1 MKRNTGR
8 IPIVCTLLLLGLGL
22 QMPRLAAAAF
32 DHRLAGE
39 ITPMENAG
47 VSLTLA
53 QETDFFQTLALF
65 AEAPTQIV
73 LQEGYH
79 MTAETAQDAA
89 VNIMAALGNA
99 DAAKVS
105 PEVMPLLLSSKSTLG
120 LTGVFWRCEWNG
132 KDGYQEALWLDDQ
145 SGEMVSARYRA
156 LPRTSVSGSAAAVS
170 TDEIQMAA
178 VRMLEYCREHYPVSA
193 VGLAAAETSA
203 QTAGD
208 GSGES
213 YLMTLVRERDGETE
227 TFCLSLDLYENWL
240 YFSP

>member
-1 MKRNTGR
+1 MKKNTGR
-8 IPIVCTLLLLGLGL
+8 MPIVCTLLLLGLGL

-47 VSLTLA
+47 VSLMLA

-73 LQEGYH
+73 LQEGYR

-105 PEVMPLLLSSKSTLG
+105 PEVTPLLLSSKSTLG

-145 SGEMVSARYRA
+145 SGEMVSARYRV
-156 LPRTSVSGSAAAVS
+156 LPSASVSGSAAAVS
-170 TDEIQMAA
+170 SDESEMAA
-178 VRMLEYCREHYPVSA
+178 VRMLAYCREYYPVST

-203 QTAGD
+203 QTQGD
-208 GSGES
+208 GTGES
-213 YLMTLVRERDGETE
+213 YLVTLVRERDGEAE
-227 TFCLSLDLYENWL
+227 TFYLSLDLYENWL

>member
-156 LPRTSVSGSAAAVS
+156 LPHTSVSGSAAAVS

-227 TFCLSLDLYENWL
+227 TFSLSLDLYENWL

>member
-8 IPIVCTLLLLGLGL
+8 MPIVCTLLLLGLGL

-156 LPRTSVSGSAAAVS
+156 LPHTSVSGSAAAVS

-227 TFCLSLDLYENWL
+227 TFSLSLDLYENWL

>member
-1 MKRNTGR
+1 MKRNAGR
-8 IPIVCTLLLLGLGL
+8 IPIICTLLLLGLGF
-22 QMPRLAAAAF
+22 QMPRLAAAVF

-39 ITPMENAG
+39 VTPMENAG

-53 QETDFFQTLALF
+53 QEADFFQTLALF

-73 LQEGYH
+73 LQEGYR

-105 PEVMPLLLSSKSTLG
+105 PEVMPLLLSSRSTPG
-120 LTGVFWRCEWNG
+120 LSGVFWRCQWDG
-132 KDGYQEALWLDDQ
+132 KDGDQEALWLDDQ
-145 SGEMVSARYRA
+145 SGRMVSARYRA
-156 LPRTSVSGSAAAVS
+156 LPRTSVSGSAMAVS

-178 VRMLEYCREHYPVSA
+178 ERILAYCREHYPVST
-193 VGLAAAETSA
+193 VGLATADTSA
-203 QTAGD
+203 QTQGD
-208 GSGES
+208 GNGES
-213 YLMTLVRERDGETE
+213 YLMTLVRERDGEAE
-227 TFCLSLDLYENWL
+227 TFSLSLDLYENWL